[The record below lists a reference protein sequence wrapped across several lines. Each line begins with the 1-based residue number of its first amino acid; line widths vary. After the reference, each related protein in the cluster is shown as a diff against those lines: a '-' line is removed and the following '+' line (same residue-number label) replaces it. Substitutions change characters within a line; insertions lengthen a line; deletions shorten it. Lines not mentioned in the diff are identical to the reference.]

1 MSNYISGTYGLKY
14 VAEWQNFRKQIFRIE
29 VHEKGF
35 TGTSKTMG
43 HFQNALLEIQ
53 GDEGNPTSPIVKTQL
68 RFMLVDSWDEA
79 DTPTTKYGGWEEF
92 YTPDSTR
99 FLVILKSWRN
109 NAWVTRWSGYITPD
123 SWSENLEYRGSIT
136 ITARDNI
143 GHLQDF
149 PFDLT
154 GDGWGLV
161 SLRSVI
167 TAAMQKISLPMNFET
182 SDAGLDTLDGDG
194 TMLLDGKVC
203 VSTFKGS
210 SWQAAL
216 EDILEATGYT
226 LRWTDFNRVTL
237 APIRHLPLMGEDSY
251 QHQEQQSPLEF
262 YGGSRTLDP
271 AYKQIVDTLHYD
283 GDDSANLD
291 VKAGISFSGTR
302 QDYTIQYQYTGT
314 VAFDT
319 GWSYQNAGSSDGY
332 GWQAGYGFLDGDATD
347 LSVGMLQEEGEDAAT
362 IGAILCANQSGAGF
376 VQTYKTRVLSP
387 AATLRIDFAALVR
400 GLRPTGETDNMIA
413 PLHVALSAVRVYIRY
428 EVGSSERYWNG
439 NAWVSS
445 AVYVDR
451 TLDDT
456 EGQSGY
462 SVEFAL
468 GPCDLADGGDLYI
481 AFDRIASGALTVD
494 DTPARGIYA
503 RVLGIS
509 LSSNAPRLESD
520 KVTTINNAEYNVTLD
535 RTPALGALSREVAVI
550 SPANYPNALFHVK
563 NGVLKAFPYAV
574 SWGSGATKPLPV
586 MIHQQILMFH
596 HTTLSILSGDCAPS
610 GNNMPY
616 FDAVWNYK
624 NRNLI
629 IQSGTWDMGT
639 GIVNG
644 ANLRGYIDY
653 DDLWD
658 DTGADYSGSSEYDTD
673 AYKDR
678 PVSQPASSGGG
689 GGGGGS
695 VNAVK
700 VNGSTY
706 NPNSSGLVTL
716 PNYPTM
722 LRNPNALILAETVN
736 GTPIKTYNGES
747 EVTFTKADLQA
758 VLGGGTGSGT
768 VTSVGMTVPTGLSV
782 SGSPITSS
790 GTLALSY
797 ASGFSIPK
805 TLDTAKG
812 VTAYGW
818 GDHSQEGYLKADDL
832 GGLGLSAPVLQ
843 IYRGVNSEGEIFA
856 PFLKATHPLMGDS
869 RFDAVFVLMMW
880 SPRRGRKR
888 DPNEPESS
896 KYRRGWGEA
905 RGEVATSSPLT
916 FSLISDHHSAD
927 KPLSSIRLHILHNYV
942 CGRGQ
947 SLATVHSMNWQTFVQ
962 SGQDG
967 YDYGFGGLNNY
978 SGTSAEFYAKVS
990 RSRMFGI
997 AVRVSNPAF
1006 DELVSGSLVETTRRI
1021 GGTPRYLYSA
1031 VTPFRVIIGNDQSG
1045 NTTMGFQ
1052 MQPICAPTR

>member
-53 GDEGNPTSPIVKTQL
+53 GGEGNPTSPIVKTQL

-79 DTPTTKYGGWEEF
+79 DTSTTKYGGWEEF

-109 NAWVTRWSGYITPD
+109 NAWVARWSGYITPD
-123 SWSENLEYRGSIT
+123 SWSENIEYRGSIT

-182 SDAGLDTLDGDG
+182 SDAGLETLDGDG

-291 VKAGISFSGTR
+291 VKAGLSFSGTR

-314 VAFDT
+314 AAFDT

-535 RTPALGALSREVAVI
+535 RSPALGALSREVAVI

-574 SWGSGATKPLPV
+574 SWNSGSSGTATKPLPV

-689 GGGGGS
+689 GGGGGTGTVTS
-695 VNAVK
+695 VGISMPTGFSVSGSPVTTSGTFQVAFASGYSLPKTTDVSKGVAAYGAMTDMATDIQQNKDDIADLDDRVTAIEQGGGGGGSVVSWGTQSTTSNTIDLT
-700 VNGSTY
+700 VNGTTKTIVQQAGYDNLDDRVTALEGASPGTGGVSSIRVR
-706 NPNSSGLVTL
+706 NSSGTDGTYTPVNGVVTL

-722 LRNPNALILAETVN
+722 LRNPSSLILSKTQN
-736 GTPIKTYNGES
+736 GTIIKEYNGEQG
-747 EVTFTKADLQA
+747 VTFTAADLEA
-758 VLGGGTGSGT
+758 ALDGVFATLSALEDYVDADTLENMLLGYVSTNSDVQT
-768 VTSVGMTVPTGLSV
+768 VQ
-782 SGSPITSS
+782 
-790 GTLALSY
+790 
-797 ASGFSIPK
+797 GFKKFI
-805 TLDTAKG
+805 
-812 VTAYGW
+812 
-818 GDHSQEGYLKADDL
+818 
-832 GGLGLSAPVLQ
+832 GGLGFTSGATANSGLRLKV
-843 IYRGVNSEGEIFA
+843 VNSTINGVTKSRIHIYGDVVVHGELA
-856 PFLKATHPLMGDS
+856 SGDS
-869 RFDAVFVLMMW
+869 
-880 SPRRGRKR
+880 S
-888 DPNEPESS
+888 
-896 KYRRGWGEA
+896 
-905 RGEVATSSPLT
+905 
-916 FSLISDHHSAD
+916 
-927 KPLSSIRLHILHNYV
+927 
-942 CGRGQ
+942 
-947 SLATVHSMNWQTFVQ
+947 
-962 SGQDG
+962 
-967 YDYGFGGLNNY
+967 NN
-978 SGTSAEFYAKVS
+978 
-990 RSRMFGI
+990 
-997 AVRVSNPAF
+997 
-1006 DELVSGSLVETTRRI
+1006 
-1021 GGTPRYLYSA
+1021 
-1031 VTPFRVIIGNDQSG
+1031 ND
-1045 NTTMGFQ
+1045 
-1052 MQPICAPTR
+1052 